1 VPPEGYPVESRAFD
15 DAYTALLGDLQTA
28 WNSDAGDLG
37 GAIGAMGDLGDLAAD
52 LMTKPLPDGSG
63 NFGPDFKLST

>member
-1 VPPEGYPVESRAFD
+1 
-15 DAYTALLGDLQTA
+15 LLGDLQTA